1 MDTHPSHASALPG
14 SGRCPQRPS
23 RLSLLPAAIAV
34 ALAACTLGSCG
45 DDDTERVNNVADLE
59 YVPTMTT
66 VNVATFISDS
76 GYTRYH
82 ITAPIWYVFD
92 EARTPR
98 WTFPEGLFLEKYDN
112 LFRQEATLRADSA
125 VYFSQRK
132 LWRLDSNVRMRN
144 VAGDRFLTQQ
154 LFWDQN
160 ARKVYSD
167 SFIHIERSDRIIEG
181 YGFESNETMTRYTIR
196 RPSGIFPVDE
206 NRQPGE
212 KGSPSDSTSQRQA
225 GSPAVAAGQQAGTPV
240 VSAGPQQAGSHVVST
255 GQHQPE
261 PPSQG
266 PLKIQRAR

>member
-1 MDTHPSHASALPG
+1 MDTHPRRHQHL
-14 SGRCPQRPS
+14 R
-23 RLSLLPAAIAV
+23 LLPATLAV
-34 ALAACTLGSCG
+34 ALATCALASCG
-45 DDDTERVNNVADLE
+45 DDDTERVTNVTDLE

-82 ITAPIWYVFD
+82 ITAPVWYVFD
-92 EARTPR
+92 EASTPR

-125 VYFSQRK
+125 VYFSQLK

-167 SFIHIERSDRIIEG
+167 SFIHIERSDRVIEG

-206 NRQPGE
+206 NRAKTAPDTTTQEDGSRPDPGSTPTPSTASHQQDE
-212 KGSPSDSTSQRQA
+212 SRPTSGSAQHRATSNPAPAASTQS
-225 GSPAVAAGQQAGTPV
+225 
-240 VSAGPQQAGSHVVST
+240 
-255 GQHQPE
+255 
-261 PPSQG
+261 G
-266 PLKIQRAR
+266 PLTIQRAR

>member
-1 MDTHPSHASALPG
+1 MDTHPRRRQHL
-14 SGRCPQRPS
+14 R
-23 RLSLLPAAIAV
+23 LLPAALAA
-34 ALAACTLGSCG
+34 ALAACALASCG
-45 DDDTERVNNVADLE
+45 DDDSDRVTNVTDLE

-92 EARTPR
+92 EASTPR

-112 LFRQEATLRADSA
+112 LFRQEGTLRADSA

-181 YGFESNETMTRYTIR
+181 YGFESNETMTRYTIH

-206 NRQPGE
+206 NRAKATSDTATNDTTPQPPRGAL
-212 KGSPSDSTSQRQA
+212 GQP
-225 GSPAVAAGQQAGTPV
+225 SPAAQPTAPSQPQKAQA
-240 VSAGPQQAGSHVVST
+240 SSSKEK
-255 GQHQPE
+255 E
-261 PPSQG
+261 PPSTA
-266 PLKIQRAR
+266 PLTIQKAR